1 VNGKKVT
8 RNVYAGS
15 PEECEVKLAE
25 MIREMKS
32 ELGRK

>member
-1 VNGKKVT
+1 
-8 RNVYAGS
+8 VYAGS
-15 PEECEVKLAE
+15 LEECEVKLAE